1 MGEVV
6 KDSSVM
12 HVVSHYCVVDE
23 VVEHPLGGLNDRFH
37 GKLTVNF
44 YARQT
49 DSELFEFDGTF
60 CTGMYGVTER

>member
-37 GKLTVNF
+37 GKTYRQLLCLVKRIWNYLSLTVRF
-44 YARQT
+44 VR
-49 DSELFEFDGTF
+49 ECMG
-60 CTGMYGVTER
+60 